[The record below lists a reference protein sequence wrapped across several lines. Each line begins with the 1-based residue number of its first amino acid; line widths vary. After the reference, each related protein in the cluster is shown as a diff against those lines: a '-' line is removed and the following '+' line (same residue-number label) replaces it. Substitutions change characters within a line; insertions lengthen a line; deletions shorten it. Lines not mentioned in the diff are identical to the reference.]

1 MLGAFAELNLVLS
14 TVGTSFT
21 FRERR
26 LMFKVEV
33 AYASVT
39 LIKRFTWQV
48 TEDYAHSDH
57 EVIYIKLKTESNL
70 KKTLSKCRVSCR
82 VDAKVFEGNTFSVAL
97 EPDTSLNGAA
107 IEKFTQITQCY
118 CAQKANVLQ

>member
-1 MLGAFAELNLVLS
+1 MLGAFAELNLGD
-14 TVGTSFT
+14 VGTSFT

-57 EVIYIKLKTESNL
+57 EVIYIKLKSESNL
-70 KKTLSKCRVSCR
+70 KKLSQS
-82 VDAKVFEGNTFSVAL
+82 AG
-97 EPDTSLNGAA
+97 
-107 IEKFTQITQCY
+107 
-118 CAQKANVLQ
+118 

>member
-33 AYASVT
+33 KFASVT
-39 LIKRFTWQV
+39 LIKGFTWQV
-48 TEDYAHSDH
+48 TEDYAHSDPQ
-57 EVIYIKLKTESNL
+57 VIYIKLKSESNL
-70 KKTLSKCRVSCR
+70 KKLSQS
-82 VDAKVFEGNTFSVAL
+82 AG
-97 EPDTSLNGAA
+97 
-107 IEKFTQITQCY
+107 
-118 CAQKANVLQ
+118 